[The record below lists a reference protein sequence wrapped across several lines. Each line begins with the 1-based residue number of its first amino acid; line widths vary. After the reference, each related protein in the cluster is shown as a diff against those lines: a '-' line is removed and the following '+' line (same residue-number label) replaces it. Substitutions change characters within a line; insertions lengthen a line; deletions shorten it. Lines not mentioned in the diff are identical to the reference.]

1 MICLK
6 QELSIGDSMITIQP
20 NAIKKIKEL
29 MSDESSTSRLRVFV
43 QGGGC
48 SGFSYGFTIDDQK
61 TDEDFEITSGELV
74 VLVDSMS
81 SQYLQGAE
89 IDYVETLA
97 VVTLVSKTQTHKAH
111 AVAAVVSQ
119 SSSP

>member
-97 VVTLVSKTQTHKAH
+97 GSNFSIKNPNAQSTCGCGSSF
-111 AVAAVVSQ
+111 AV
-119 SSSP
+119 

>member
-1 MICLK
+1 M
-6 QELSIGDSMITIQP
+6 ELINIQP
-20 NAIKKIKEL
+20 NAVKKIKEI
-29 MSDESSTSRLRVFV
+29 MSDEPSTSRLRVFV

-61 TDEDFEITSGELV
+61 NEEDFEIQIEDIA

-97 VVTLVSKTQTHKAH
+97 GSNFSIKNPNAQSTCGCGSSF
-111 AVAAVVSQ
+111 AV
-119 SSSP
+119 